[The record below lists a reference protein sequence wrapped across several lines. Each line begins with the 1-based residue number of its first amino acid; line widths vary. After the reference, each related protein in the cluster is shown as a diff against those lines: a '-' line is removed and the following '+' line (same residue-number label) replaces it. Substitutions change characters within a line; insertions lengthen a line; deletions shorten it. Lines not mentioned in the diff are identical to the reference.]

1 MQFDERQIEAL
12 DHYPSEL
19 ILDDPIAM
27 DDAFKALSRATEGVV
42 SSSAQSP
49 RRDERSQ
56 RGDKDTGP
64 PEVLGDRID
73 RVSNH
78 VFPHLQPTL
87 VEANAGIQ
95 LQEAA
100 DLVDSTWS
108 MVCSTDEAPSIE
120 RSMTKADAGAMF
132 RHWLDAP
139 PPNDPFF
146 FWTMRTKI

>member
-1 MQFDERQIEAL
+1 MYAIGMQFDECQIEAL

-64 PEVLGDRID
+64 PEVLGDR
-73 RVSNH
+73 VS
-78 VFPHLQPTL
+78 L
-87 VEANAGIQ
+87 VEMNAGIQ